1 MICPRCSVAEISPET
16 HVCVLC
22 GFSPTGVLAPAQ
34 PEPVDEIHETVQREL
49 GDRFELQ
56 VLLRKEQHTILYL
69 ALDLEDDRVVA
80 LRLIPR
86 LGPVDGDLVHRF
98 AQAATLAA
106 GLRHP
111 HLVPMPKHGVTQF
124 HFWCAMEPVKGRTLA
139 TLVEQQGRMELPRC
153 LALLEQVASGLEY
166 VHRNGVV
173 HGGINPRS
181 VLVQPEGWARISD
194 VGTLAAIYRAGG
206 PKSPWQGL
214 LDLPYVAP
222 EMTDSRLVGPAA
234 DQYSLAAIAYY
245 CLTARPPV
253 SGDTVDDVRR
263 ERALTM
269 TPIGELLPDLPVSTA
284 TAITRALRDDP
295 SERFGGVLD
304 FVAVLSGGSVK
315 PSGGLLTPSSRPA
328 GETLVVVPEGEQPRR
343 RIRWGVILTLL
354 AVAAAAVVG
363 MRWLQ
368 RPLPQGWADAPSNI
382 TVPSAAGPAAAPP
395 QPPAPAQA
403 AADSAPAVVSQPTAP
418 RRQPP
423 PRPAAAPGKLSVNA
437 TPWGAVYLDDQ
448 LLGNTPRANV
458 EVPSGDHLLRV
469 VRDGFVTFERR
480 IRIEPGGTLR
490 LLDIVLQP
498 LEP

>member
-1 MICPRCSVAEISPET
+1 VAEISPET
-16 HVCVLC
+16 HQCVLC

-56 VLLRKEQHTILYL
+56 VLLRREQHTILYL

-111 HLVPMPKHGVTQF
+111 HVVPTPKHGVTQF
-124 HFWCAMEPVKGRTLA
+124 HFWYAMEPVKGRTLA

-153 LALLEQVASGLEY
+153 LALLEQLASGLEY

-173 HGGINPRS
+173 HGALAPRS

-194 VGTLAAIYRAGG
+194 VGTMAAICRAAG
-206 PKSPWQGL
+206 PKSAWQGL

-222 EMTDSRLVGPAA
+222 EMTDARLLGPAA
-234 DQYSLAAIAYY
+234 DQYSLAAVAYY
-245 CLTARPPV
+245 CLTGRAPV
-253 SGDTVDDVRR
+253 SGDTVEDVRR
-263 ERALTM
+263 ERALAM
-269 TPIGELLPDLPVSTA
+269 TPIGELVPDLPASAA

-304 FVAVLSGGSVK
+304 FVAVLSGGSVRPSSGLLA
-315 PSGGLLTPSSRPA
+315 PSGRPA
-328 GETLVVVPEGEQPRR
+328 GGTLVVVPEAEERPR
-343 RIRWGVILTLL
+343 RIRWGLLL
-354 AVAAAAVVG
+354 ALLIVGAAAVAG
-363 MRWLQ
+363 IRWLR
-368 RPLPQGWADAPSNI
+368 RPAPQGWADAPPRA
-382 TVPSAAGPAAAPP
+382 TVPSAAGPAAVPLGTTPPP
-395 QPPAPAQA
+395 QAAVDSVPVVVSPPPAPPPQA
-403 AADSAPAVVSQPTAP
+403 RGQPS
-418 RRQPP
+418 
-423 PRPAAAPGKLSVNA
+423 PRPAPAPATLSVNA
-437 TPWGAVYLDDQ
+437 TPWGAVYLDGQ
-448 LLGNTPRANV
+448 LLGNTPRVNV
-458 EVPSGDHLLRV
+458 EVPSGEHVLRV

-480 IRIEPGGTLR
+480 IRIGAGDTLR
-490 LLDIVLQP
+490 LLDIVLKP

>member
-16 HVCVLC
+16 HQCVLC

-34 PEPVDEIHETVQREL
+34 PAPVDEIHETVQREL

-56 VLLRKEQHTILYL
+56 VLLRREQHTILYL

-111 HLVPMPKHGVTQF
+111 HVVPTPKHGVTQF
-124 HFWCAMEPVKGRTLA
+124 HFWYAMEPVKGRTLA

-173 HGGINPRS
+173 HGGIGPRS

-194 VGTLAAIYRAGG
+194 VGTMAAIYRAAG
-206 PKSPWQGL
+206 PKSGWQGV

-222 EMTDSRLVGPAA
+222 EMTDGRLLGPAA
-234 DQYSLAAIAYY
+234 DQYSLAALAYY

-263 ERALTM
+263 ERAVAM
-269 TPIGELLPDLPVSTA
+269 TPIGELLPDLPGGTA

-304 FVAVLSGGSVK
+304 FVAVLSGGSVR
-315 PSGGLLTPSSRPA
+315 PSGGLLTPSSRPE
-328 GETLVVVPEGEQPRR
+328 GSTLVVVPDGEQPRR
-343 RIRWGVILTLL
+343 RIRWGLLL
-354 AVAAAAVVG
+354 ALLAAAAAVGAGV
-363 MRWLQ
+363 RWLR
-368 RPLPQGWADAPSNI
+368 RPATQGWADAPA
-382 TVPSAAGPAAAPP
+382 TMTAPAPGPVAAPP
-395 QPPAPAQA
+395 LAQPPA
-403 AADSAPAVVSQPTAP
+403 DSTPAVVTPPPVPQAEP
-418 RRQPP
+418 RRQPTA
-423 PRPAAAPGKLSVNA
+423 RPAPAPGKLSVNA

-448 LLGNTPRANV
+448 LLGNTPRVNV
-458 EVPSGDHLLRV
+458 EVPSGDHVLRV

-480 IRIEPGGTLR
+480 IRIGAGDTLR
-490 LLDIVLQP
+490 LLDIVLKP